1 LVKCCCYTD
10 LANFPASATAVNFE
24 YTIDTSV
31 TSNNSSNSDPMTT
44 NTNQINNNN
53 STPQQQT
60 ANLSTSSFFNNK
72 SIITKQVRLEKV
84 HLVSFPNKKKSK
96 LIKN

>member
-1 LVKCCCYTD
+1 
-10 LANFPASATAVNFE
+10 
-24 YTIDTSV
+24 
-31 TSNNSSNSDPMTT
+31 MTT
-44 NTNQINNNN
+44 NTNQINNN
-53 STPQQQT
+53 STPQQQQT

-84 HLVSFPNKKKSK
+84 HLVSFPYKKKSK